1 MLGWQMIR
9 LLMMEG
15 DVRPPLS
22 LIGQDLSMSV
32 SLHGIYHWDCL
43 TTEIST
49 GDIWLFGKR
58 LMLSVSWVGLNYI

>member
-1 MLGWQMIR
+1 MRG
-9 LLMMEG
+9 
-15 DVRPPLS
+15 PPLS